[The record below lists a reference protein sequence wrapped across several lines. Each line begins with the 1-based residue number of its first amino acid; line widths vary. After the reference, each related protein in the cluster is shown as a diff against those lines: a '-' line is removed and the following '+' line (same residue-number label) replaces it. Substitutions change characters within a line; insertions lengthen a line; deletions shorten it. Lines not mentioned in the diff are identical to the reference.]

1 MPQTVPIN
9 HSQTPAPALQRL
21 LYIEDE
27 PSIQAIVK
35 LTLEDIGQFTVHSC
49 TSGSEAISS
58 GADFLPDLILLD
70 VMMPGMDGPTTLKAL
85 RQLPELA
92 TTPVIFMTAKNTP
105 EEIASLKAQGAIAVI
120 TKPFD
125 PMTLCDEIQNAW
137 HTYYSHE

>member
-9 HSQTPAPALQRL
+9 HAEKTVPTLRRL

-35 LTLEDIGQFTVHSC
+35 LTLEEIGRFTVYSC
-49 TSGSEAISS
+49 SSGSEAISN
-58 GADFLPDLILLD
+58 GAEFMPDLILLD

-92 TTPVIFMTAKNTP
+92 TTPVIFMTAKNSP
-105 EEIASLKAQGAIAVI
+105 DEIGSLKAQGAIAVI

-125 PMTLCDEIQNAW
+125 PLTLCDEIQNAW
-137 HTYYSHE
+137 NTHTQG

>member
-9 HSQTPAPALQRL
+9 HAEKTVPTLRRL

-35 LTLEDIGQFTVHSC
+35 LTLEEIGRFTVYSC
-49 TSGSEAISS
+49 SSGSEAISN
-58 GADFLPDLILLD
+58 GAEFMPDLILLD

-92 TTPVIFMTAKNTP
+92 TTPVIFMTAENNP
-105 EEIASLKAQGAIAVI
+105 DEIGNLKAQGAIAVI

-125 PMTLCDEIQNAW
+125 PLTLCDEIQNAW
-137 HTYYSHE
+137 HVHTQG

>member
-1 MPQTVPIN
+1 MPQTVRIN
-9 HSQTPAPALQRL
+9 HAQNAVPTLQRL

-35 LTLEDIGQFTVHSC
+35 LTLEDIGRFTVHGC
-49 TSGSEAISS
+49 TSGSEAIAT
-58 GADFLPDLILLD
+58 GADFMPDLILLD

-92 TTPVIFMTAKNTP
+92 ATPVIFMTAKNSP
-105 EEIASLKAQGAIAVI
+105 EEIARLKAEGAIAVI

-125 PMTLCDEIQNAW
+125 PLTLCDEIQNAW
-137 HTYYSHE
+137 HTHTQG

>member
-1 MPQTVPIN
+1 MPQTVRIN
-9 HSQTPAPALQRL
+9 HAQDPVPTLRRL

-35 LTLEDIGQFTVHSC
+35 LALEEIGQFTVHSC
-49 TSGSEAISS
+49 TSGSEAIST
-58 GADFLPDLILLD
+58 GADFMPDLILLD

-92 TTPVIFMTAKNTP
+92 TTPVIFMTAKNSP

-125 PMTLCDEIQNAW
+125 PLTLCDEIQGAW
-137 HTYYSHE
+137 HTHVQG

>member
-9 HSQTPAPALQRL
+9 HAEKTVPTLRRL

-35 LTLEDIGQFTVHSC
+35 LTLEEIGRFTVYSC
-49 TSGSEAISS
+49 SSGSEAISN
-58 GADFLPDLILLD
+58 GAEFMPDLILLD

-92 TTPVIFMTAKNTP
+92 TTPVIFMTAKNSP
-105 EEIASLKAQGAIAVI
+105 DEIGNLKAQGAIAVI

-125 PMTLCDEIQNAW
+125 PLTLCDEIQNAW
-137 HTYYSHE
+137 HVHTQG

>member
-9 HSQTPAPALQRL
+9 HAEKTVPTLRRL
-21 LYIEDE
+21 LYIEDD

-35 LTLEDIGQFTVHSC
+35 LTLEEIGHFTVHSC
-49 TSGSEAISS
+49 SSGSEAISN
-58 GADFLPDLILLD
+58 GTEFIPDLILLD

-92 TTPVIFMTAKNTP
+92 TTPVIFMTAENNP
-105 EEIASLKAQGAIAVI
+105 DEIGNLKAQGAIAVI

-125 PMTLCDEIQNAW
+125 PLTLCDEIQNAW
-137 HTYYSHE
+137 NTHTQG